1 MIRFNQKYFAFA
13 ILLFLIEIVI
23 ALFVHDKFVRP
34 YFGDFLVVIL
44 IYCFLKSFLNLSV
57 WVVALMVLL
66 FSFSIEITQYFSM
79 IEELGLQHSEIAKA
93 ILGNSFAWIDL
104 LAYGIGI
111 LTVISIEK
119 FSLKVG
125 NKIS

>member
-1 MIRFNQKYFAFA
+1 MLQFNQKYFAVTL
-13 ILLFLIEIVI
+13 LLFLIEILI

-34 YFGDFLVVIL
+34 YVGDFLVVIL

-57 WVVALMVLL
+57 WIAAFIVLL
-66 FSFSIEITQYFSM
+66 FSFSIEIMQYFNA
-79 IEELGLQHSEIAKA
+79 IEKLGLQNSAIAKA
-93 ILGNSFAWIDL
+93 ILGNSFSWIDL

-119 FSLKVG
+119 YTK
-125 NKIS
+125 N